1 MAAISLPLAILVATG
16 VLSVLVLALA
26 LVFRDRTRRSLREH
40 ARIDLATRL
49 PNRAAWAEELARE
62 VARSRRHRLRFSVAL
77 LDLTDLRA
85 LNLRKGH
92 EEGTEALVRCARA
105 WREALR
111 EEDVLVRLDGKRF
124 AVLLP
129 QCDAPEALTLAEGL
143 RAATTDGLT
152 LAVGL
157 VAWDGSEGAGA
168 LETRA
173 DQALQRDKR
182 RLAIAGSSAYGHAAS
197 RTGDEPADDRSAE
210 LVGSAWR

>member
-1 MAAISLPLAILVATG
+1 
-16 VLSVLVLALA
+16 
-26 LVFRDRTRRSLREH
+26 
-40 ARIDLATRL
+40 
-49 PNRAAWAEELARE
+49 
-62 VARSRRHRLRFSVAL
+62 
-77 LDLTDLRA
+77 
-85 LNLRKGH
+85 
-92 EEGTEALVRCARA
+92 
-105 WREALR
+105 
-111 EEDVLVRLDGKRF
+111 
-124 AVLLP
+124 LLP

-168 LETRA
+168 IETRA

-182 RLAIAGSSAYGHAAS
+182 RLTLAGSSAYGHAPS